1 MSLVEFIDADW
12 ACFIGNGWGLE
23 IFADTA
29 KKCLSFD
36 LTFNESYAI
45 NKEFVETKMKLDWT
59 WRQYNHQE
67 YLLSTTPS

>member
-1 MSLVEFIDADW
+1 MQILV
-12 ACFIGNGWGLE
+12 
-23 IFADTA
+23 

-59 WRQYNHQE
+59 WGRYPSPPPRILAQYYAFVASCE
-67 YLLSTTPS
+67 DKSSKIL